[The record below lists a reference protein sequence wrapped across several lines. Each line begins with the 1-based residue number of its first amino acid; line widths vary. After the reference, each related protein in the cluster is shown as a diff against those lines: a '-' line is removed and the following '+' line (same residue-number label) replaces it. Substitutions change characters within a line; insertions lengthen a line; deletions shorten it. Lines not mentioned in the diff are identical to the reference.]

1 MNRGGLFY
9 ANAKLLDD
17 FGYNICIFLLLFL
30 LLIFIL
36 FLLLFLLI
44 PIRTRFDSDF
54 KFGPLL
60 LLLRCGT
67 CVSTGGEH
75 GFSHGDRFEV
85 NPKVWTD

>member
-9 ANAKLLDD
+9 ANAKLLED
-17 FGYNICIFLLLFL
+17 FGYNIWIFLLLFL

-36 FLLLFLLI
+36 FLLLFLLLLAI
-44 PIRTRFDSDF
+44 TNRTRFDSDF

-60 LLLRCGT
+60 LLRCGT

-75 GFSHGDRFEV
+75 E
-85 NPKVWTD
+85 